1 MFQNISKYVFGQ
13 VLNYIMNGL
22 WMKIWKVDIHG
33 WTSSMLMFGDFFG
46 SNVSNDVGGD
56 VDNDVGSDVDD
67 DNANNDVDDDAG
79 DVIHDI

>member
-13 VLNYIMNGL
+13 VFNYIMNGK

-33 WTSSMLMFGDFFG
+33 WTSSMMMFGDFFG
-46 SNVSNDVGGD
+46 SNIGND

-67 DNANNDVDDDAG
+67 VVG